1 MFDGPEIGQSPLAFD
16 ETVSSLSKLQY
27 SQTLSFWIPSFD
39 ESLRAHN
46 HSNCKIM

>member
-27 SQTLSFWIPSFD
+27 SQTLSF
-39 ESLRAHN
+39 
-46 HSNCKIM
+46 